1 MGLLAKRSEIKEDKS
16 NIITL
21 GVIAKQE
28 KIKDSSVINSTIGML
43 YDEEGNLFTFDS
55 VNKTINNLT
64 ADEKFEYSSTPG
76 HAKFHEAVKRWV
88 FQDNYDEMTS
98 VFHVEVMATP
108 GGSGALS
115 NTFSNYLNP
124 GEKALLPS
132 IMWGNYKQF
141 LYESGSSYD
150 CYNLF
155 NDKDEFN
162 IEHLKEMVYKHKKE
176 QNRVLLVINDP
187 CHNPTGYCMKDD
199 EWDQV
204 IDLLNE
210 VSADGCNV
218 ILMLDMAYIDYD
230 LRGLENSRNTIMKF
244 RRFNDNILTVLG
256 FSGSKTMALYGL
268 RIGAMIGLSKN
279 EKDIKDFAVANKF
292 SSRAKWSNSSM
303 LGINIITKIILD
315 EELKNSFK
323 NELEQA
329 RLTLISRA
337 KAFIEEADKVGLKY
351 LPFDCGFFITIP
363 CDDPDAVYKR
373 LVEKKV
379 HLIPMGNIIRA
390 TLSSISLEECKKLP
404 KIIKECL

>member
-1 MGLLAKRSEIKEDKS
+1 
-16 NIITL
+16 
-21 GVIAKQE
+21 
-28 KIKDSSVINSTIGML
+28 ML

-88 FQDNYDEMTS
+88 FQDYYDEITET
-98 VFHVEVMATP
+98 FHVEVMATP

-115 NTFSNYLNP
+115 NAFSNYLNP
-124 GEKALLPS
+124 QEKALLPS
-132 IMWGNYKQF
+132 VMWGNYKQF
-141 LYESGSSYD
+141 LYESGSGYD

-155 NDKDEFN
+155 NDNGEFN
-162 IEHLKEMVYKHKKE
+162 IEHLTTMVYKHKEE

-187 CHNPTGYCMKDD
+187 CHNPTGYCMKDS

-210 VSADGCNV
+210 VASDGCNV
-218 ILMLDMAYIDYD
+218 VLMLDMAYIDYD
-230 LRGLENSRNTIMKF
+230 LRGLENSRKTILKF
-244 RRFNDNILTVLG
+244 KRFHDSILTILG

-268 RIGAMIGLSKN
+268 RIGAMLGLSKN
-279 EKDIKDFAVANKF
+279 EKDARDFAVANKF

-315 EELKNSFK
+315 EELKASFK
-323 NELEQA
+323 KELEEA
-329 RLTLISRA
+329 RITLINRA

-363 CDDPDAVYKR
+363 CDNPDEVYKR

-390 TLSSISLEECKKLP
+390 TLSSISLEECKRLP